1 MNKKEILEI
10 KKQLTPDEAVITRIC
25 SCYVTGEK
33 QMICKNKEDFHN
45 LSDRETVQ
53 YFKLF
58 KKSLSGTSG
67 KNLLHLEFPPEQE
80 KEGGTQEFFL
90 NLRNSRLDD
99 DDLLD
104 EFYSMIIEFYES
116 ASNYYIILLHGVYDI
131 PGRASAGD
139 EMFDTSDEVYDYILC
154 CICPVKLDKS
164 GLSYHADDGRIGE
177 RTRDWLV
184 AAPAKA
190 FLFPAFNDR
199 TADIHSLL
207 YYSKHPEKLQPG
219 LIENV
224 FGISKPMSAD
234 NQKETFHTIIT
245 ETLGEECCYEVV
257 KNIHETLNEM
267 IEENK
272 NEPEP
277 LVITKNEIR
286 QILEE
291 SGVPNEQMEAFEQTY
306 DSTAGRETSMLAA
319 NIAETRKFNLQT
331 PDVIIKV
338 NPDRTDL
345 VQTKIIDGRQCLVI
359 AVDDHLEVNHIPIIM
374 EQQEQE

>member
-25 SCYVTGEK
+25 SCYGTGEK

-45 LSDRETVQ
+45 LSDPETVQ

-272 NEPEP
+272 DEPEP

-306 DSTAGRETSMLAA
+306 DSTAGVNTSMLAS
-319 NIAETRKFNLQT
+319 NIAEVKKFNIQT
-331 PDVIIKV
+331 PDVSIKV

-345 VQTKIIDGRQCLVI
+345 VQIRMIDGRQCLVI
-359 AVDDHLEVNHIPIIM
+359 AVDDHLEVNHIPVARG
-374 EQQEQE
+374 